1 MTLRSPTEIRAI
13 RQHLDELRS
22 ASWIDQERQHWPGF
36 LFHCTDLSNVVN
48 ILRQGE
54 MVSRSQVVS
63 TGQLALDIASPE
75 VIAQTNPQWQG
86 YVRLYFRP
94 KTPTQ
99 YHNEG
104 FRPSAQLSLGSH
116 CPVPIY
122 LIFDSLPLLSRSDSL
137 FTDGNAGASDAMPS
151 GDVEFFKHIPFEL
164 VYHDSRFDPPERSQI
179 IYHRNAEVL
188 IPRRLGLENLIAIC
202 CRSPA
207 EYETLLYLLPP
218 NTLSSWAN
226 KISVVPDRR
235 LFHREWPFVEQ
246 VEMSAETL
254 VFRFNRSNKP
264 VGNFAARSELVETET
279 GNRYVWSDGEYQIQN
294 VLTLRLNTLK
304 NPDDYTVRLTLD
316 DNLAYAN
323 RYQAEDL
330 PF

>member
-1 MTLRSPTEIRAI
+1 MTPRPGPEIRAI
-13 RQHLDELRS
+13 SQHLDELRH
-22 ASWIDQERQHWPGF
+22 APWMDTARRWWPDY
-36 LFHCTDLSNVVN
+36 LFHCTDLSNVVS

-54 MVSRSQVVS
+54 MVSRTQAVS
-63 TGQLALDIASPE
+63 TGQLALDIASPK

-104 FRPSAQLSLGSH
+104 FRPYGQLSLGSH
-116 CPVPIY
+116 CPVPVY
-122 LIFDSLPLLSRSDSL
+122 LIFDSLSILSRADCL
-137 FTDGNAGASDAMPS
+137 FTEGNLGAGGTSPEGGID
-151 GDVEFFKHIPFEL
+151 FLRQIPFQQ
-164 VYHDSRFDPPERSQI
+164 VYHVGPFDRSASPNI
-179 IYHRNAEVL
+179 VYHRNAEVL
-188 IPRRLGLENLIAIC
+188 IPQRLGLENLVAIC
-202 CRSPA
+202 CRSQA

-218 NTLSSWAN
+218 NTLSNWAN
-226 KISVVPDRR
+226 KIRVVPDRR

-254 VFRFNRSNKP
+254 VFRFNRGAKP
-264 VGNFAARSELVETET
+264 VGTFAARSELVETET
-279 GNRYVWSDGEYQIQN
+279 GARYSWSEDEYQIQS
-294 VLTLRLNTLK
+294 VLTLRLHTLK

-316 DNLAYAN
+316 RNPAYAN
-323 RYQAEDL
+323 RYQQDDL

>member
-1 MTLRSPTEIRAI
+1 MTLRPALEIQAI
-13 RQHLDELRS
+13 RQHLDDLHH
-22 ASWIDQERQHWPGF
+22 APWIDPARQWWPDF

-54 MVSRSQVVS
+54 MVSRTQVVS

-75 VIAQTNPQWQG
+75 VIAQTNPQRQND
-86 YVRLYFRP
+86 VRLYFRP

-104 FRPSAQLSLGSH
+104 FRPVGQRSLNSH

-122 LIFDSLPLLSRSDSL
+122 LIFDALSILSRADCL
-137 FTDGNAGASDAMPS
+137 FTDGNAGS
-151 GDVEFFKHIPFEL
+151 GGTEAKGELDFLRQIPFQQ
-164 VYHDSRFDPPERSQI
+164 VYHVGPFNSSVDRSI
-179 IYHRNAEVL
+179 AYHRNAEVL
-188 IPRRLGLENLIAIC
+188 IPQRLGLDNLVAIR
-202 CRSPA
+202 CRSQA

-226 KISVVPDRR
+226 KIGVVPDRR

-246 VEMSAETL
+246 VEMSTATL
-254 VFRFNRSNKP
+254 VFRFNRSTELKS
-264 VGNFAARSELVETET
+264 GFAARVELVETET
-279 GNRYVWSDGEYQIQN
+279 GKRYAWECRDYLVQST
-294 VLTLRLNTLK
+294 LPLRLTTLQH
-304 NPDDYTVRLTLD
+304 PDDYIARLTLD
-316 DNLAYAN
+316 DQLAYAN
-323 RYQAEDL
+323 RFQADDL